1 MNKMTSIYLKT
12 MVSLFLL
19 NKTGSNTYLF
29 FDMQEVVFRR
39 ISAREILFLVTSVSL
54 SIDLRAWFL
63 FIK

>member
-19 NKTGSNTYLF
+19 NKTDSNTCLF
-29 FDMQEVVFRR
+29 FDMQELVFRR

-54 SIDLRAWFL
+54 SIDLRACFL

>member
-19 NKTGSNTYLF
+19 NKTGSSTCLF
-29 FDMQEVVFRR
+29 FDMQEVVVRR

-54 SIDLRAWFL
+54 SIELRAWFL
-63 FIK
+63 FMK